1 MSCSMSLMYAGYPSP
16 SPPPISPPAY
26 PPLPPDPPGNPPY
39 PPYPPFSPPG
49 NCSAGYEYNPES
61 MVNGGCMI
69 VVAAWVVY
77 VLLGCGCCCCFALCC
92 GCCYKADSICPAER
106 RPTAMMRRSTALAP
120 LHNRASQF
128 AAAANKRRSSL
139 MRRGSQP
146 EKEATPAEAPRPLKI
161 TDSMFDKVHPC
172 QMAALEAEAAKEAGA
187 LPVVQPNDPT
197 HSLMFKGSAS
207 DRAEAQKAYAER
219 LHAEKKAAD
228 DARHAERKRAALE
241 KVAER
246 KRERAAAGQGLQSK
260 RRAAEGE
267 DGALEA

>member
-1 MSCSMSLMYAGYPSP
+1 MRHMFAGYPSP

-128 AAAANKRRSSL
+128 AAEAKRRSSL
-139 MRRGSQP
+139 GMRRGSQ
-146 EKEATPAEAPRPLKI
+146 KEATPAEAPRRSRSP
-161 TDSMFDKVHPC
+161 TDVRQGAPR
-172 QMAALEAEAAKEAGA
+172 QMAALEAEAAKEAAPSRPSGRRPDYRSVQGVGA
-187 LPVVQPNDPT
+187 GPRR
-197 HSLMFKGSAS
+197 G
-207 DRAEAQKAYAER
+207 
-219 LHAEKKAAD
+219 AD
-228 DARHAERKRAALE
+228 S
-241 KVAER
+241 V
-246 KRERAAAGQGLQSK
+246 
-260 RRAAEGE
+260 RAAEGGGRRAPRE
-267 DGALEA
+267 QESRARGRRAERERCGGPRPAVEAAGSRRGGRRARGLNCNV

>member
-1 MSCSMSLMYAGYPSP
+1 
-16 SPPPISPPAY
+16 
-26 PPLPPDPPGNPPY
+26 
-39 PPYPPFSPPG
+39 
-49 NCSAGYEYNPES
+49 
-61 MVNGGCMI
+61 
-69 VVAAWVVY
+69 
-77 VLLGCGCCCCFALCC
+77 
-92 GCCYKADSICPAER
+92 
-106 RPTAMMRRSTALAP
+106 MRRSTALAP

-128 AAAANKRRSSL
+128 AAEAKRRSSL
-139 MRRGSQP
+139 GMRRGSQ
-146 EKEATPAEAPRPLKI
+146 KEATPAEAPRPLKI

-187 LPVVQPNDPT
+187 LPVVHPNDPT

-267 DGALEA
+267 DGELEA

>member
-1 MSCSMSLMYAGYPSP
+1 MEVDDAAPAAYSWETFERSWEAVREAPDGSLR
-16 SPPPISPPAY
+16 
-26 PPLPPDPPGNPPY
+26 
-39 PPYPPFSPPG
+39 
-49 NCSAGYEYNPES
+49 SA
-61 MVNGGCMI
+61 
-69 VVAAWVVY
+69 
-77 VLLGCGCCCCFALCC
+77 
-92 GCCYKADSICPAER
+92 
-106 RPTAMMRRSTALAP
+106 
-120 LHNRASQF
+120 
-128 AAAANKRRSSL
+128 
-139 MRRGSQP
+139 
-146 EKEATPAEAPRPLKI
+146 AEAPRPLKI

-207 DRAEAQKAYAER
+207 DRAEAQIAYAER
-219 LHAEKKAAD
+219 LKAAD

>member
-1 MSCSMSLMYAGYPSP
+1 
-16 SPPPISPPAY
+16 
-26 PPLPPDPPGNPPY
+26 
-39 PPYPPFSPPG
+39 
-49 NCSAGYEYNPES
+49 
-61 MVNGGCMI
+61 
-69 VVAAWVVY
+69 
-77 VLLGCGCCCCFALCC
+77 
-92 GCCYKADSICPAER
+92 
-106 RPTAMMRRSTALAP
+106 MRRSTALAP

-128 AAAANKRRSSL
+128 AAEAKRRSSL
-139 MRRGSQP
+139 GMRRGSQR

-187 LPVVQPNDPT
+187 LPVVHPNDPT

>member
-1 MSCSMSLMYAGYPSP
+1 
-16 SPPPISPPAY
+16 
-26 PPLPPDPPGNPPY
+26 
-39 PPYPPFSPPG
+39 
-49 NCSAGYEYNPES
+49 
-61 MVNGGCMI
+61 MI

-106 RPTAMMRRSTALAP
+106 RPTAIMRRSTALAP

-128 AAAANKRRSSL
+128 AAEAKRRSSL
-139 MRRGSQP
+139 GMRRGSQR

-161 TDSMFDKVHPC
+161 TDSMFDKVHSC

-267 DGALEA
+267 DGGRGVNQCV